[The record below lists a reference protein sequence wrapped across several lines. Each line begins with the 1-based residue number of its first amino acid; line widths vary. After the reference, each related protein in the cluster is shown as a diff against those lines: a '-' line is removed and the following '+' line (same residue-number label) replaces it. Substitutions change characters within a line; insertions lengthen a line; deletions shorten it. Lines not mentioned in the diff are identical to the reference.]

1 MLMHQIFDIDIKI
14 KLMDQIFHD
23 LMHQPIKYLMCY
35 IEISNLMDQI
45 IDIDIK
51 IKFDIDIKIK

>member
-1 MLMHQIFDIDIKI
+1 MDQIFDIDIKI
-14 KLMDQIFHD
+14 KLMDQIFDD

-35 IEISNLMDQI
+35 IKISNLMDQI
-45 IDIDIK
+45 FDIDIK